1 MSKIGFVTVLF
12 NSDSVIE
19 GFFESLSLQSN
30 QNFIVYMIDN
40 SYSVESETFINSL
53 IEKYNLKHQI
63 QHIINE
69 TNVGVA
75 RGNNQGIELALKDN
89 CGYVL
94 IGNNDIEFYQKDL
107 FDVIVEKCRINKIV
121 APKVLYHN
129 TNQIWFAGAHIDK
142 YRGLAIH
149 ENEFQESQE
158 ESERFTEYAPT
169 CFVLFHREVFEKVG
183 MMDEKYFVYWDD
195 TDFILRATKLGYKIL
210 YLPSHIIE
218 HKVSISTGG
227 RLSLFSTFY
236 FLRNRLYFIRK
247 HFKGFQRYSSLT
259 YTYCTSFVKIILYD
273 VKRKKVIIK
282 AIKDSNLM

>member
-1 MSKIGFVTVLF
+1 MNKIGFVTVLF

-40 SYSVESETFINSL
+40 SYSVESEKFINSL
-53 IEKYNLKHQI
+53 IEKYNLKDQI

-89 CGYVL
+89 CEYVL

-121 APKVLYHN
+121 APKVLYHS

-158 ESERFTEYAPT
+158 ENERFTEYAPT

-195 TDFILRATKLGYKIL
+195 TDFILRATKSGFKIL